1 MPLDSIIAFIAC
13 TAVANRLKQ
22 YKKSCSR
29 HGAEIVLQV
38 MCVAFLCST
47 VCYDVAH
54 ALVAY
59 WGGDIKELG
68 ARLRKNRTG
77 SSIVRGLN

>member
-1 MPLDSIIAFIAC
+1 M
-13 TAVANRLKQ
+13 
-22 YKKSCSR
+22 Y
-29 HGAEIVLQV
+29 
-38 MCVAFLCST
+38 VAFRCRT
-47 VCYDVAH
+47 VGYEVAH